1 MTRKTAPHCITLIGM
16 MGSGKTLVGRAL
28 ARRLGWSFI
37 DLDERIS
44 QEQGRSIP
52 EIFAAEGE
60 AAFRALEL
68 RTLSSILSPLSPA
81 APRPIPLPPKTRTS
95 VVETSAAAPG
105 PIEETSLCSTV
116 LSLGGGTILQ
126 PECAAL
132 VCAHSLCIRLTASVE
147 TLCERLR
154 ADRNRPLLQGGQPL
168 EDRIAQLLSERESA
182 YAAAAHITIPTDAHT
197 PDDIIAQLLSL
208 LR

>member
-1 MTRKTAPHCITLIGM
+1 MTQKPDPRCISLIGM

-44 QEQGRSIP
+44 QEQGRSISD
-52 EIFAAEGE
+52 IFAAEGE

-68 RTLSSILSPLSPA
+68 KTLKEVMESSDS
-81 APRPIPLPPKTRTS
+81 
-95 VVETSAAAPG
+95 G
-105 PIEETSLCSTV
+105 MV

-132 VCAHSLCIRLTASVE
+132 VRAHSLCVRLTASVE
-147 TLCERLR
+147 TLCDRLKT
-154 ADRNRPLLQGGQPL
+154 DRNRPLLQGGQPL
-168 EDRIAQLLSERESA
+168 EEGIAQLLTERESA
-182 YAAAAHITIPTDAHT
+182 YAAAAHITIPTDERT
-197 PDDIIAQLLSL
+197 PDDIIAHLLPL

>member
-28 ARRLGWSFI
+28 ARRLGWCFI

-68 RTLSSILSPLSPA
+68 KTLKEVMESSDS
-81 APRPIPLPPKTRTS
+81 
-95 VVETSAAAPG
+95 G
-105 PIEETSLCSTV
+105 MV

-147 TLCERLR
+147 TLCERLK

-182 YAAAAHITIPTDAHT
+182 YAAAAHITLPTDART
-197 PDDIIAQLLSL
+197 PDDIIVQLLSL

>member
-1 MTRKTAPHCITLIGM
+1 MTQKPVPHYITLIGM

-28 ARRLGWSFI
+28 AHRLGWSFI

-81 APRPIPLPPKTRTS
+81 APAAVRTS
-95 VVETSAAAPG
+95 PEAPG
-105 PIEETSLCSTV
+105 PMEETALSSLV

-126 PECAAL
+126 SECAAL
-132 VCAHSLCIRLTASVE
+132 VRTHSLCVRLTASVE
-147 TLCERLR
+147 TLCDRLMT
-154 ADRNRPLLQGGQPL
+154 DRNRPLLQGGQPL
-168 EDRIAQLLSERESA
+168 EDRIAQLLTERESA
-182 YAAAAHITIPTDAHT
+182 YAAAAHITVPTDERT
-197 PDDIIAQLLSL
+197 PDDIIVHLLPL